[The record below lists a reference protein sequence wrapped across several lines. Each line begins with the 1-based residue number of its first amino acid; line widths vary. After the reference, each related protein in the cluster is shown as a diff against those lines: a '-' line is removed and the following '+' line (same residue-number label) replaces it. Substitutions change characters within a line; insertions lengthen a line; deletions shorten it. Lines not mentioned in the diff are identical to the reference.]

1 MMWMYA
7 TPIFYP
13 ETILPDNL
21 KFVLQ
26 INPLYHFLKNVR
38 LCILNGISP
47 EPAVYAQCLLIAL
60 GALLLGAF
68 VFIKKQDR
76 FVLYL

>member
-13 ETILPDNL
+13 ETILPEDL
-21 KFVLQ
+21 KFILQ
-26 INPLYHFLKNVR
+26 LNPLYHFLKNAR
-38 LCILNGISP
+38 ICILNGFSP
-47 EPAVYAQCLLIAL
+47 EPVVYVQCFAIAL
-60 GALLLGAF
+60 VMLVAGAL
-68 VFIKKQDR
+68 VFRKSQDR